1 MGTLLLAEVWQLH
14 AGFLPGWQIRVV
26 LWDVLDRVPR
36 ARWVLQVSLQG
47 MGVALFGLSTAST
60 PQSEGGPQRALW
72 TCITSIIFCPVRT
85 RKWRKICCSV
95 AQTCPTLRPHEARE
109 NTDVSLGIGMVA
121 SAHTTQAPC
130 PCKVMGLASDI
141 TVS

>member
-72 TCITSIIFCPVRT
+72 TCITSIIFVLLELGSGE
-85 RKWRKICCSV
+85 KFV
-95 AQTCPTLRPHEARE
+95 VQLLRHVQLCDPMKQEK
-109 NTDVSLGIGMVA
+109 
-121 SAHTTQAPC
+121 TQ
-130 PCKVMGLASDI
+130 MFL
-141 TVS
+141 